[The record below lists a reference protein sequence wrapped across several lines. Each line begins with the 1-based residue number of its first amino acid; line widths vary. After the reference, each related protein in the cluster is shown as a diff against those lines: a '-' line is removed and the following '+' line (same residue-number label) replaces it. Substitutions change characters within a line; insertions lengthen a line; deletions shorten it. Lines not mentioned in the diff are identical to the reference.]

1 MKRMFRLRKF
11 AADRNGAT
19 AIEYAILAAGIGL
32 TLAMTVALLGDRMMT
47 TYGKI
52 ADAIVIAAEDGDR
65 DTPPKCPPA
74 GKGNNGK
81 GKKYG
86 NDNKKDKPFCKS

>member
-1 MKRMFRLRKF
+1 MMSIFRLRKF
-11 AADRNGAT
+11 TADQNGGT
-19 AIEYAILAAGIGL
+19 TIEYAILAAGIGM

-52 ADAIVIAAEDGDR
+52 ADAIIVAAEDGDR
-65 DTPPKCPPA
+65 NTPPKCPPA

-81 GKKYG
+81 GKKHG
-86 NDNKKDKPFCKS
+86 NGNKKDKPFCKS